1 MVGKALARQIK
12 PCDTPRWLEWLFMN
26 FFADMNTEIARF
38 NMVEQQ
44 IRTWQVLDK
53 NVLSLLSQLERQWFV
68 PSAYHGLAYSDTEIP
83 LGHGEH
89 MLPPRVDA
97 RLLQDLGLQL
107 HEQVLE
113 IGTGSGYLTALLAQ
127 SCAHVTSLEC
137 HGELLAQ
144 AQKNLQRAD
153 IHNVRLLQNQGV
165 PAQLPHASFDAV
177 LLGGSVARVPDEL
190 LKLLKPAG
198 RLLAV
203 VGEEPIM
210 QTTLVQRQA
219 DGTGHSRVLWD
230 VVIPRLHGFAESAV
244 FQF

>member
-1 MVGKALARQIK
+1 
-12 PCDTPRWLEWLFMN
+12 MN
-26 FFADMNTEIARF
+26 FLAEMNTEIARF

-53 NVLSLLSQLERQWFV
+53 NVLARLSQLERQWFV
-68 PSAYHGLAYSDTEIP
+68 PSAFHALAYSDTEIP
-83 LGHGEH
+83 IGHGEH

-97 RLLQDLGLQL
+97 RLLQDLGLQA

-113 IGTGSGYLTALLAQ
+113 IGTGTGYLTALLAL

-137 HGELLAQ
+137 HADLLAQ
-144 AQKNLQRAD
+144 AQKNLQQAD
-153 IHNVRLLQNQGV
+153 IHNVRLLHNQGV
-165 PAQLPHASFDAV
+165 PRTLPTSTFDAIV
-177 LLGGSVARVPDEL
+177 LGGSVATVPDEL
-190 LKLLKPAG
+190 LTLLKPSG

-210 QTTLVQRQA
+210 HATLVNRQA

-230 VVIPRLHGFAESAV
+230 VVTPRLHGFAENTA

>member
-1 MVGKALARQIK
+1 MTSLA
-12 PCDTPRWLEWLFMN
+12 E
-26 FFADMNTEIARF
+26 MNTEIARF

-53 NVLSLLSQLERQWFV
+53 KVLALLSQLERQWFV
-68 PSAYHGLAYSDTEIP
+68 PTAYHALAYSDTEIP
-83 LGHGEH
+83 IGHGEQ

-97 RLLQDLGLQL
+97 RLLQDLGLQP
-107 HEQVLE
+107 HEHVLE
-113 IGTGSGYLTALLAQ
+113 IGTGTGYLTALLAQ

-137 HGELLAQ
+137 HADLLAQ
-144 AQKNLQRAD
+144 AQQNLQRAD
-153 IHNVRLLQNQGV
+153 IHNVRLLINQGMPKPL
-165 PAQLPHASFDAV
+165 PAASFDAV
-177 LLGGSVARVPDEL
+177 LLGGSVATVPNEL
-190 LKLLKPAG
+190 LSLLKPTG

-203 VGEEPIM
+203 VGDEPIM

-230 VVIPRLHGFAESAV
+230 VVTPRLHGFVETPV

>member
-1 MVGKALARQIK
+1 
-12 PCDTPRWLEWLFMN
+12 MN
-26 FFADMNTEIARF
+26 FLAEMNTEIARF

-68 PSAYHGLAYSDTEIP
+68 PSAYHALAYSDTEIP
-83 LGHGEH
+83 LGHGEF
-89 MLPPRVDA
+89 MLPPRVEA
-97 RLLQDLGLQL
+97 RLLQDLGLQP

-113 IGTGSGYLTALLAQ
+113 IGTGSAYLTALLAL

-137 HGELLAQ
+137 HAELLSQ
-144 AQKNLQRAD
+144 AQQNLQNAD
-153 IHNVRLLQNQGV
+153 IHNVRLLQSQGV
-165 PAQLPHASFDAV
+165 PTQLPHASFDAV
-177 LLGGSVARVPDEL
+177 VLGGSVAKVPDEL

-219 DGTGHSRVLWD
+219 DGTGHGRVLWD
-230 VVIPRLHGFAESAV
+230 VVIPRLHGFAESAI

>member
-1 MVGKALARQIK
+1 
-12 PCDTPRWLEWLFMN
+12 MN
-26 FFADMNTEIARF
+26 FFAEMNTEIARF

-53 NVLSLLSQLERQWFV
+53 NVLARLSRLERQWFV
-68 PSAYHGLAYSDTEIP
+68 PSAFHALAYSDTEIP
-83 LGHGEH
+83 IGHGEH

-97 RLLQDLGLQL
+97 RLLQDLGLQA

-113 IGTGSGYLTALLAQ
+113 IGTGTGYLTALLAL

-137 HGELLAQ
+137 HADLLAQ
-144 AQKNLQRAD
+144 AQKNLQQAD
-153 IHNVRLLQNQGV
+153 IHNVRLLHNQGV
-165 PAQLPHASFDAV
+165 PRALPPSTFDAIV
-177 LLGGSVARVPDEL
+177 LGGSVATVPDEL
-190 LKLLKPAG
+190 LTLLKPSG

-210 QTTLVQRQA
+210 QTTLVKRQA

-230 VVIPRLHGFAESAV
+230 VVTPRLHGFAENTA